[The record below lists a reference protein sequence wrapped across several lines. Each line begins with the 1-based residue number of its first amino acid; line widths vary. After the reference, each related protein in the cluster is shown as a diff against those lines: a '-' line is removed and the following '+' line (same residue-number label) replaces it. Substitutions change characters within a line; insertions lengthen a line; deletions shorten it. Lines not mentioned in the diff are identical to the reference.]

1 MKNKIAIIGLG
12 YVGLPLAVA
21 FAKKYSVIGYDINE
35 NRISELKLKNDSTKE
50 VEKKDLDKILI
61 NNSDY
66 INDKNGLYVTHNS
79 SELDANFYII
89 TVPTPIDN
97 DKNPILKPL
106 LDSSKLVGSKI
117 KFDDI
122 VIYESTVYPGLTEDV
137 CVPILEKES
146 KMIFNKDFYVGYSPE
161 RINPGDKERTV
172 TKIKKITSGSNKDSA
187 QKINNL
193 YKSVI
198 DAGTHL
204 VSSIKIAEAAK
215 VIENCQR
222 DINIAFI
229 NELAKIFELL
239 KIDTNEVLEAA
250 GTKWNFLPFKPG
262 LVGGH
267 CIGVDPYY
275 LAQKSQQLGYYPE
288 IILAGRRINDSM
300 GTYVANRLIKLL
312 IAENKTINNA
322 KILLL
327 GITFKENC
335 PDIRNSKVIDIYNEL
350 NQFGLSVDV
359 YDPHASAKEVY
370 NEYGIE
376 LSSNIDSSYDGIIL
390 AVSHD
395 SFTEILEKIRLKSNP
410 VIFDVKS
417 FWPTNSVDSRL

>member
-1 MKNKIAIIGLG
+1 MKTKIAIIGLG

-50 VEKKDLDKILI
+50 VEKKELDKILI

-66 INDKNGLYVTHNS
+66 INDKNGLYVTHSS
-79 SELDANFYII
+79 SELNANYYII

-106 LDSSKLVGSKI
+106 LESSKLVGSKI
-117 KFDDI
+117 KPGNI
-122 VIYESTVYPGLTEDV
+122 VIYESTVYPGLTEDI

-146 KMIFNKDFYVGYSPE
+146 KLIFNKDFYVGYSPE

-172 TKIKKITSGSNKDSA
+172 TKIKKITSGSNLDSA

-239 KIDTNEVLEAA
+239 KIDTSEVLEAA

-312 IAENKTINNA
+312 IANNKKINNA

-359 YDPHASAKEVY
+359 YDPCASAKEVY
-370 NEYGIE
+370 DEYGIE

-390 AVSHD
+390 AVSHN

>member
-35 NRISELKLKNDSTKE
+35 NRISELKSKNDTTKE

-61 NNSDY
+61 NSSDY

-79 SELDANFYII
+79 SELDANYYII

-106 LDSSKLVGSKI
+106 LDSSKFVGSKI
-117 KFDDI
+117 KFGDI

-137 CVPILEKES
+137 CVPILEQES
-146 KMIFNKDFYVGYSPE
+146 KLIFNKDFYVGYSPE

-172 TKIKKITSGSNKDSA
+172 TKIKKITSGSNQDSA

-312 IAENKTINNA
+312 IAKNKKINNA

-359 YDPHASAKEVY
+359 YDPYANAEEVY
-370 NEYGIE
+370 NEYDIE

-390 AVSHD
+390 AVSHN
-395 SFTEILEKIRLKSNP
+395 SFAEILEKIRLTSNP

-417 FWPTNSVDSRL
+417 FWPSNSVDSRL